1 MATVLNPIGRAYVR
15 LLQMAI
21 VPYITVSLI
30 ACPGRIANHYLKT
43 VIWTV
48 LFLNATFPFL
58 PCSALLCSAMKDLL
72 VLLAHL
78 LTTVAKLMG
87 PGGARAVVAQP
98 AHEAT
103 ASGYQSLPTTSR
115 HG

>member
-1 MATVLNPIGRAYVR
+1 MAIASRRPGLGTLVLTGFALGIFCGLFFGEMAAALNPIGRAYIR

-48 LFLNATFPFL
+48 LFLNATFL
-58 PCSALLCSAMKDLL
+58 PCSAL
-72 VLLAHL
+72 
-78 LTTVAKLMG
+78 
-87 PGGARAVVAQP
+87 P
-98 AHEAT
+98 
-103 ASGYQSLPTTSR
+103 
-115 HG
+115 